1 MSQKINSRVTIHCQI
16 QIHQDHMD
24 QKGEYMTV
32 CIRQQFKLKYI
43 KNQVLVVYC
52 KELCHH

>member
-1 MSQKINSRVTIHCQI
+1 MIHCQI

-52 KELCHH
+52 KELWHH